1 MVLNETV
8 QLLGLS
14 MRMTE
19 DQITR
24 DMLAAS
30 ASIYN
35 CVSGNNGDLPT
46 NLTGADIDN
55 VTTMLLSNDAWTIM
69 NSIEGED
76 RFGTGPT
83 RTAYVALAHTDLVP
97 TLNNI
102 NGFISQWNYPNKN
115 AAVEGEWGAYNNA
128 RFLVSSVA
136 SVIPMAS
143 AMGNSVYNVFV
154 QGMESLACVEQD
166 NYSAQ
171 FIYRPPIFSDAL
183 AQNSTAGYVFAQV
196 PRIINDLWVVNMRCT
211 IA

>member
-1 MVLNETV
+1 
-8 QLLGLS
+8 

-128 RFLVSSVA
+128 RVLVSSVA
-136 SVIPMAS
+136 SLFIDRQYSQMLWHKT
-143 AMGNSVYNVFV
+143 
-154 QGMESLACVEQD
+154 QLLGMFLHKFLALLT
-166 NYSAQ
+166 
-171 FIYRPPIFSDAL
+171 IFGSSICAVL
-183 AQNSTAGYVFAQV
+183 
-196 PRIINDLWVVNMRCT
+196 
-211 IA
+211 